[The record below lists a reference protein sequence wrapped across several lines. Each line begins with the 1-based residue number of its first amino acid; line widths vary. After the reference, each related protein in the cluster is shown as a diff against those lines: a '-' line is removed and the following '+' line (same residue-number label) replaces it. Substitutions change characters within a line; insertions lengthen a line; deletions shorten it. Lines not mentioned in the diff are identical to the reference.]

1 MSDPKF
7 WIALSD
13 VPDIGPVT
21 ARKLLAIYRKPE
33 AVFKAPYKEL
43 ANIRGIGP
51 AKAKNI
57 KGYSEWGKIDAQLKK
72 LDANGIKTVSFS
84 NKDYP
89 EMLKNIE
96 DAPIVLYIKGII
108 QKEDRYAVAI
118 VGSRKYS
125 SYGKLAAEKLSSEL
139 SSMGFTIVSGMARGI
154 DTLAHT
160 AAINSGGRSI
170 AVLGSGIDVPYPPEN
185 RGLMEK
191 LAASGCVISEF
202 PPGTL
207 PERENFPKRNRIIS
221 GLSLGVLVVEATA
234 DSGSLITASCALEQ
248 GKEVFAVPGNI
259 NSVNSKGTND
269 LIKKGAKLV
278 QSAEDVIE
286 ELAPILKGYIRTRE
300 KANIELSVEE
310 KRLCDIMTA
319 EPKHVDMLSRE
330 SKMPA
335 QKVLGI
341 LLSLEL
347 NGIAKQAEG
356 KKFFLA

>member
-21 ARKLLAIYRKPE
+21 ARKLLAIYKKPE
-33 AVFKAPYKEL
+33 AVFKAQYKEL
-43 ANIRGIGP
+43 ANIHGIGP

-72 LDANGIKTVSFS
+72 LDAGGIKIVTFS

-89 EMLKNIE
+89 ETLKNIE
-96 DAPIVLYIKGII
+96 DAPIVLYIKGTI
-108 QKEDRYAVAI
+108 QKEDRYAVAV

-154 DTLAHT
+154 DTLAHV
-160 AAINSGGRSI
+160 AAINSRGRSI

-191 LAASGCVISEF
+191 LAASGYVISEF

-259 NSVNSKGTND
+259 NSANSKGTND

-286 ELAPILKGYIRTRE
+286 ELAPVLKGYIRTRE
-300 KANIELSVEE
+300 KANIELPVEE

-347 NGIAKQAEG
+347 KGIVKQAEG

>member
-21 ARKLLAIYRKPE
+21 ARKLLAIYKKPE

-43 ANIRGIGP
+43 ANIHGIGP

-57 KGYSEWGKIDAQLKK
+57 KGYSGWEKIDAQLKK
-72 LDANGIKTVSFS
+72 LDATGIKMVTFS
-84 NKDYP
+84 NEDYP
-89 EMLKNIE
+89 ETLKNIE
-96 DAPIVLYIKGII
+96 DAPIVLYIKGTI
-108 QKEDRYAVAI
+108 QKEDRYAVAV

-125 SYGKLAAEKLSSEL
+125 PYGKLAAEKLSSEL

-191 LAASGCVISEF
+191 LSDSGCVISEF
-202 PPGTL
+202 PPGTT

-259 NSVNSKGTND
+259 NSANSKGTND

-300 KANIELSVEE
+300 KVNIELSVEE

>member
-21 ARKLLAIYRKPE
+21 ARKLLAIYKKPE

-43 ANIRGIGP
+43 ANIHGIGP

-72 LDANGIKTVSFS
+72 LDAGGIKIVTFS

-89 EMLKNIE
+89 ETLKNIE
-96 DAPIVLYIKGII
+96 DAPIVLYIKGTI
-108 QKEDRYAVAI
+108 QKEDRYAVAV

-154 DTLAHT
+154 DTLAHV

-202 PPGTL
+202 PPGTM

-221 GLSLGVLVVEATA
+221 GLSLGVLVVEATV

-248 GKEVFAVPGNI
+248 GKEVFVVPGNI
-259 NSVNSKGTND
+259 NSANSKGTNE

-286 ELAPILKGYIRTRE
+286 ELAPVLKGYIRTRE

>member
-1 MSDPKF
+1 YK
-7 WIALSD
+7 
-13 VPDIGPVT
+13 
-21 ARKLLAIYRKPE
+21 KPE

-57 KGYSEWGKIDAQLKK
+57 KGYSRWERIDNQLEK
-72 LDANGIKTVSFS
+72 LDATGIKIISFS

-89 EMLKNIE
+89 ETLKNIE
-96 DAPIVLYIKGII
+96 DAPIALYIKGTI

-202 PPGTL
+202 PPGTP

>member
-21 ARKLLAIYRKPE
+21 ARKLFAIYKKPE

-72 LDANGIKTVSFS
+72 LDATGIKIVSFS

-96 DAPIVLYIKGII
+96 DAPIVLYIKGTI
-108 QKEDRYAVAI
+108 QKEDRYAVAV

-125 SYGKLAAEKLSSEL
+125 PYGKLAAEKLSSEL

-202 PPGTL
+202 PPGTP

-259 NSVNSKGTND
+259 NSANSKGTNE

-286 ELAPILKGYIRTRE
+286 ELAPVLKGYIRTRE

-347 NGIAKQAEG
+347 KGIVKQAEG

>member
-21 ARKLLAIYRKPE
+21 ARKLLAIYKKPE

-72 LDANGIKTVSFS
+72 LDANGIKIVSFS

-259 NSVNSKGTND
+259 NSVNSNGTNE

>member
-21 ARKLLAIYRKPE
+21 AKKLLAIYKKPE

-43 ANIRGIGP
+43 ANIRGIGT

-72 LDANGIKTVSFS
+72 LDATGIKMVTFS
-84 NKDYP
+84 NEDYP
-89 EMLKNIE
+89 ETLKNIE
-96 DAPIVLYIKGII
+96 DAPIVLYIKGTI
-108 QKEDRYAVAI
+108 QKEDRYAVAV

-125 SYGKLAAEKLSSEL
+125 PYGKLAAEKLSSEL

-160 AAINSGGRSI
+160 AAVKSGGRSI

-191 LAASGCVISEF
+191 LSGSGCVISEF

-234 DSGSLITASCALEQ
+234 DSGSLITATYAVEQ

-259 NSVNSKGTND
+259 NSANSKGTND

-286 ELAPILKGYIRTRE
+286 ELAPVLRGYIRTRE
-300 KANIELSVEE
+300 KANIELPVEE

-347 NGIAKQAEG
+347 KGIAKQAEG

>member
-21 ARKLLAIYRKPE
+21 AKKLLAIYKKPE

-43 ANIRGIGP
+43 ANIHGIGP

-57 KGYSEWGKIDAQLKK
+57 RGYSEWGKIDAQLKK
-72 LDANGIKTVSFS
+72 LDATGIKIVTFS

-89 EMLKNIE
+89 ETLKNIE
-96 DAPIVLYIKGII
+96 DAPIVLYIKGTI
-108 QKEDRYAVAI
+108 QKEDRYAVAV

-191 LAASGCVISEF
+191 LPDSGYVISEF
-202 PPGTL
+202 PPGTP

-234 DSGSLITASCALEQ
+234 DSGSLITANCALEQ

>member
-21 ARKLLAIYRKPE
+21 AKKLLAIYKKPE

-72 LDANGIKTVSFS
+72 LDATGIKIVTFS

-89 EMLKNIE
+89 ETLKNIE
-96 DAPIVLYIKGII
+96 DAPIALYIKGTI
-108 QKEDRYAVAI
+108 QKEDRYAVAV
-118 VGSRKYS
+118 VGSRNYS

-191 LAASGCVISEF
+191 LSGSGCVISEF
-202 PPGTL
+202 PPGTP

-259 NSVNSKGTND
+259 NSVNSKGTNE

-286 ELAPILKGYIRTRE
+286 ELAPVLKGYIRTRE

>member
-21 ARKLLAIYRKPE
+21 AKKLLAIYKKPE

-57 KGYSEWGKIDAQLKK
+57 EGYSEWGKIDAQLKK
-72 LDANGIKTVSFS
+72 LDATGIKIITFS

-89 EMLKNIE
+89 ETLKNIE
-96 DAPIVLYIKGII
+96 DAPIALYIKGTI
-108 QKEDRYAVAI
+108 QKEDRYAVAV

-125 SYGKLAAEKLSSEL
+125 PYGKLAAEKLSSEL

-259 NSVNSKGTND
+259 NSANSKGTNE

>member
-21 ARKLLAIYRKPE
+21 ARKLLAIYKKPE

-72 LDANGIKTVSFS
+72 LDANGIKIVSFS

-202 PPGTL
+202 PPGTP

-259 NSVNSKGTND
+259 NSVNSKGTNE

>member
-13 VPDIGPVT
+13 VPDIGTVT
-21 ARKLLAIYRKPE
+21 ARKLLAIYKKPE
-33 AVFKAPYKEL
+33 AAFKAPYKEL

-57 KGYSEWGKIDAQLKK
+57 KEYSEWGKIDTQLKK
-72 LDANGIKTVSFS
+72 LDANGIKIVTFS

-96 DAPIVLYIKGII
+96 DAPIILYIKGII

-125 SYGKLAAEKLSSEL
+125 SYGKLAAEKLSSGL

-191 LAASGCVISEF
+191 LAISGCVISEF
-202 PPGTL
+202 PPGTP
-207 PERENFPKRNRIIS
+207 PEKENFPKRNRIIS
-221 GLSLGVLVVEATA
+221 GLSLGVLVVEAAA
-234 DSGSLITASCALEQ
+234 DSGSLITATYAIEQ

-259 NSVNSKGTND
+259 NSANSKGTND

-286 ELAPILKGYIRTRE
+286 ELTPILKGYMRTRE
-300 KANIELSVEE
+300 RANIDLPVEE
-310 KRLCDIMTA
+310 KSLCDIMTA

-330 SKMPA
+330 STMPA

-347 NGIAKQAEG
+347 KGIVKQAEG

>member
-13 VPDIGPVT
+13 VPDVGPVT
-21 ARKLLAIYRKPE
+21 AKKLLAIYKKPE

-43 ANIRGIGP
+43 ANIRGIGT

-72 LDANGIKTVSFS
+72 LDATGIKIITFS
-84 NKDYP
+84 DKDYP
-89 EMLKNIE
+89 ETLKNIE
-96 DAPIVLYIKGII
+96 DAPIVLYIKGTI
-108 QKEDRYAVAI
+108 QKEDRYAVAV

-139 SSMGFTIVSGMARGI
+139 SSMGFTIVSGMARVI

-160 AAINSGGRSI
+160 AAVKSGGRSI

-191 LAASGCVISEF
+191 LSGSGCVISEF

-234 DSGSLITASCALEQ
+234 DSGSLITATYAVEQ

-259 NSVNSKGTND
+259 NSANSKGTND

-286 ELAPILKGYIRTRE
+286 ELAPVLRGYIRTRE
-300 KANIELSVEE
+300 KANIELPVEE

-347 NGIAKQAEG
+347 KGIAKQAEG

>member
-1 MSDPKF
+1 DPKF

-21 ARKLLAIYRKPE
+21 ARKLLAIYKKPE

-72 LDANGIKTVSFS
+72 LDAGGIKIVSFS

-259 NSVNSKGTND
+259 NSVNSKGTNE

>member
-13 VPDIGPVT
+13 VPDVGPVT
-21 ARKLLAIYRKPE
+21 AKKLLAIYKKPE

-43 ANIRGIGP
+43 ANIRGIGT

-72 LDANGIKTVSFS
+72 LDATGIKIITFS
-84 NKDYP
+84 DKDYP
-89 EMLKNIE
+89 ETLKNIE
-96 DAPIVLYIKGII
+96 DAPIVLYIKGTI
-108 QKEDRYAVAI
+108 QKEDRYAVAV

-160 AAINSGGRSI
+160 AAVKSGGRSI

-191 LAASGCVISEF
+191 LSGSGCVISEF

-234 DSGSLITASCALEQ
+234 DSGSLITATYAVEQ

-259 NSVNSKGTND
+259 NSANSLCTND

-286 ELAPILKGYIRTRE
+286 ELAPVLRGYIRTRE
-300 KANIELSVEE
+300 KANIELPVEE

-347 NGIAKQAEG
+347 KGIAKQAEG

>member
-1 MSDPKF
+1 
-7 WIALSD
+7 
-13 VPDIGPVT
+13 
-21 ARKLLAIYRKPE
+21 
-33 AVFKAPYKEL
+33 
-43 ANIRGIGP
+43 
-51 AKAKNI
+51 
-57 KGYSEWGKIDAQLKK
+57 
-72 LDANGIKTVSFS
+72 
-84 NKDYP
+84 
-89 EMLKNIE
+89 
-96 DAPIVLYIKGII
+96 
-108 QKEDRYAVAI
+108 

-125 SYGKLAAEKLSSEL
+125 PYGKLAAEKLSSEL

-191 LAASGCVISEF
+191 LSGSGYVISEF
-202 PPGTL
+202 PPGTP

-259 NSVNSKGTND
+259 NSANSKGTND

-278 QSAEDVIE
+278 QNAEDVIE
-286 ELAPILKGYIRTRE
+286 ELAPVLKGYIRTRE

>member
-21 ARKLLAIYRKPE
+21 ARKLLAIYKKPE

-57 KGYSEWGKIDAQLKK
+57 KGYSEWGKIDVQLKK
-72 LDANGIKTVSFS
+72 LDAGGIKIVTFS

-89 EMLKNIE
+89 ETLKNIV
-96 DAPIVLYIKGII
+96 DAPIVLYIKGTI

-191 LAASGCVISEF
+191 LAASGYVISEF
-202 PPGTL
+202 PPGTS

-248 GKEVFAVPGNI
+248 GKEIFAVPGNI
-259 NSVNSKGTND
+259 NSVNSNGTNE
-269 LIKKGAKLV
+269 LIKKGAKLA

-286 ELAPILKGYIRTRE
+286 ELAPVLKGYIRTRE
-300 KANIELSVEE
+300 KANIELPVEE

-347 NGIAKQAEG
+347 KGIVKQAEG

>member
-21 ARKLLAIYRKPE
+21 AKKLLAIYKKPE

-57 KGYSEWGKIDAQLKK
+57 KGYSEWGKIDTQLKK
-72 LDANGIKTVSFS
+72 LDANGIKIVTFS

-96 DAPIVLYIKGII
+96 DAPIVLYIKGTI

-170 AVLGSGIDVPYPPEN
+170 AVMGSGIDMPYPPEN

-202 PPGTL
+202 PPGTP
-207 PERENFPKRNRIIS
+207 PERENFPKRNRLIS

-259 NSVNSKGTND
+259 NSANSKGTNA

-286 ELAPILKGYIRTRE
+286 ELAPVLKGYIRTRE
-300 KANIELSVEE
+300 KANIELPVEE

-347 NGIAKQAEG
+347 KGIVKQAEG

>member
-21 ARKLLAIYRKPE
+21 ARKLLAIYKKPE

-57 KGYSEWGKIDAQLKK
+57 RGYSEWGKIDAQLKK
-72 LDANGIKTVSFS
+72 LDATGIKIVTFS

-89 EMLKNIE
+89 ETLKNIE

-125 SYGKLAAEKLSSEL
+125 PYGKLAAEKLSSEL

-202 PPGTL
+202 PPGTP

-234 DSGSLITASCALEQ
+234 DSGSLITANCALEQ

-259 NSVNSKGTND
+259 NSVTSNGANE

-286 ELAPILKGYIRTRE
+286 ELAPVLKGYIRTRE

>member
-21 ARKLLAIYRKPE
+21 ARKLLAIYKKPE

-72 LDANGIKTVSFS
+72 LDAGGIKIVSFS

-234 DSGSLITASCALEQ
+234 DSGSLITANCALEQ

-310 KRLCDIMTA
+310 KKLCDIMTA
-319 EPKHVDMLSRE
+319 EPKHVDMLSME
-330 SKMPA
+330 SKMPV

>member
-1 MSDPKF
+1 M
-7 WIALSD
+7 LS
-13 VPDIGPVT
+13 
-21 ARKLLAIYRKPE
+21 
-33 AVFKAPYKEL
+33 
-43 ANIRGIGP
+43 
-51 AKAKNI
+51 
-57 KGYSEWGKIDAQLKK
+57 LKK
-72 LDANGIKTVSFS
+72 LDATRIKIVTFS

-89 EMLKNIE
+89 ETLKNIE
-96 DAPIVLYIKGII
+96 DAPIVLYIKGTI
-108 QKEDRYAVAI
+108 QKEDRYAVAV

-125 SYGKLAAEKLSSEL
+125 PYGKLAAEKLSSEL

-191 LAASGCVISEF
+191 LSDSGYVISEF

-259 NSVNSKGTND
+259 NSVNSNGTNE

>member
-21 ARKLLAIYRKPE
+21 AKKLLAIYKKPE
-33 AVFKAPYKEL
+33 AAFKAPYKEL

-72 LDANGIKTVSFS
+72 LDATGIKVVTFS

-89 EMLKNIE
+89 ETLKNIE
-96 DAPIVLYIKGII
+96 DAPIALYIKGTI
-108 QKEDRYAVAI
+108 QKEDRYAVAV

-154 DTLAHT
+154 DTLAHV

-191 LAASGCVISEF
+191 LADSGCVISEF

-221 GLSLGVLVVEATA
+221 GLSLGVLVVEAAA

-259 NSVNSKGTND
+259 NSVNSNGTNE

-300 KANIELSVEE
+300 RANIELPVEE

-330 SKMPA
+330 SNMPA

-347 NGIAKQAEG
+347 KGIVKQAEG

>member
-1 MSDPKF
+1 MPDPKF

-21 ARKLLAIYRKPE
+21 AKKLLAIYKKPE

-57 KGYSEWGKIDAQLKK
+57 KGYSSWERIDNQLEK
-72 LDANGIKTVSFS
+72 LDATGIKIITFS

-89 EMLKNIE
+89 ETLKNIE
-96 DAPIVLYIKGII
+96 DAPIALYIKGTI
-108 QKEDRYAVAI
+108 QKEDRYAVAV
-118 VGSRKYS
+118 VGSRNYS
-125 SYGKLAAEKLSSEL
+125 PYGKLAAEKLSSEL

-191 LAASGCVISEF
+191 LSASGCVISEF
-202 PPGTL
+202 PPGTP

-269 LIKKGAKLV
+269 LIKKGAKLA

-286 ELAPILKGYIRTRE
+286 ELAPVLRGYIRTRE

>member
-21 ARKLLAIYRKPE
+21 ARKLLAIYKKPE

-43 ANIRGIGP
+43 ANIHGIGP

-72 LDANGIKTVSFS
+72 LDAGGIKIVTFS

-89 EMLKNIE
+89 ETLKNIE
-96 DAPIVLYIKGII
+96 DAPIVLYIKGTI
-108 QKEDRYAVAI
+108 QKEDRYAVAV

-154 DTLAHT
+154 DTLAHV
-160 AAINSGGRSI
+160 AAINSRGRSI

-191 LAASGCVISEF
+191 LSASGYVISEF

-259 NSVNSKGTND
+259 NSANSKGTND

-286 ELAPILKGYIRTRE
+286 ELAPVLKGYIRTRE

-319 EPKHVDMLSRE
+319 EPKHVDTLSRE

-347 NGIAKQAEG
+347 KGIVKQAEG
-356 KKFFLA
+356 KKFFLV

>member
-13 VPDIGPVT
+13 VPDIGHVT
-21 ARKLLAIYRKPE
+21 ARKLLAIYKKPE

-43 ANIRGIGP
+43 ANIHGIGP

-72 LDANGIKTVSFS
+72 LDAGGIKIVTFS

-89 EMLKNIE
+89 ETLKNIE
-96 DAPIVLYIKGII
+96 DAPIVLYIKGTI
-108 QKEDRYAVAI
+108 QKEDRYAVAV

-154 DTLAHT
+154 DTLAHV
-160 AAINSGGRSI
+160 AAINSRGRSI

-191 LAASGCVISEF
+191 LAASGYVISEF

-259 NSVNSKGTND
+259 NSANSKGTND

-286 ELAPILKGYIRTRE
+286 ELAPVLKGYIRTRE

>member
-21 ARKLLAIYRKPE
+21 ARKLLAIYKKPE

>member
-21 ARKLLAIYRKPE
+21 ARKLFAIYKKPE

-43 ANIRGIGP
+43 ANIHGIGT

-57 KGYSEWGKIDAQLKK
+57 KEYSEWEKIDTQLKK
-72 LDANGIKTVSFS
+72 LDATGIKIITFS

-89 EMLKNIE
+89 ETLKNIE

-108 QKEDRYAVAI
+108 QKEDRYAVAV

-154 DTLAHT
+154 DTLAHV

-191 LAASGCVISEF
+191 LSDSGCVISEF
-202 PPGTL
+202 PPGTP

-234 DSGSLITASCALEQ
+234 DSGSLITATYAVEQ
-248 GKEVFAVPGNI
+248 GKEVFAVPGGI
-259 NSVNSKGTND
+259 NSANSKGTND

-278 QSAEDVIE
+278 QSAEDIIE
-286 ELAPILKGYIRTRE
+286 ELAPVLKGYIRTRE
-300 KANIELSVEE
+300 KANIELPVEE

-347 NGIAKQAEG
+347 KGIVKQAEG

>member
-21 ARKLLAIYRKPE
+21 ARKLLAIYKKPE

-72 LDANGIKTVSFS
+72 LDAGGIKIVSFS
-84 NKDYP
+84 DKDYP
-89 EMLKNIE
+89 ETLKNIE
-96 DAPIVLYIKGII
+96 DAPIALYIKGRIL
-108 QKEDRYAVAI
+108 KEDRYAVAI

-160 AAINSGGRSI
+160 AAVKSGGRSI

-191 LAASGCVISEF
+191 LAASGYVISEF
-202 PPGTL
+202 PAGTP
-207 PERENFPKRNRIIS
+207 PEKENFPKRNRIIS
-221 GLSLGVLVVEATA
+221 GLSLGVLVVEATV

-259 NSVNSKGTND
+259 NYTNSKGTND

-286 ELAPILKGYIRTRE
+286 ELAPVLKGYIRTRE

-347 NGIAKQAEG
+347 KGIVKQAEG

>member
-21 ARKLLAIYRKPE
+21 ARKLLAIYKKPE

-72 LDANGIKTVSFS
+72 LDATGIKIVSFS

>member
-21 ARKLLAIYRKPE
+21 AKKLLAIYKKPE

-57 KGYSEWGKIDAQLKK
+57 KGYSSWERIDNQLEK
-72 LDANGIKTVSFS
+72 LDATGIKIITFS

-89 EMLKNIE
+89 ETLKNIE
-96 DAPIVLYIKGII
+96 DAPIALYIKGTI
-108 QKEDRYAVAI
+108 QKEDRYAVAV

-125 SYGKLAAEKLSSEL
+125 PYGKLAAEKLSSEL

-202 PPGTL
+202 PPGTP

-259 NSVNSKGTND
+259 NSANSKGTND

-286 ELAPILKGYIRTRE
+286 ELAPVLKGYIRTRE